1 MAKYSDEMIQQ
12 FYVIFDT
19 MSFVFLYI
27 FNLLNFKKKSKIPS
41 RLSVIYRNFVAEK
54 GLPGI
59 LGNATLITLFEIIL
73 MSFMQYQF
81 CALLGVNWFVG
92 DYVGTGAN
100 YYGILLFSPL
110 FLQILFML
118 ISVNPFKQMDLITPA
133 YSLALFFGKCACFCT
148 GCCGGFEWAKGFYN
162 HERELVA
169 FPTQLVEAGLAL
181 LIFIVLLLI
190 RKKVKEGTL
199 YPIFVILYSATR
211 FISEFTRYEDNI
223 FLIFKRYHFMC
234 IFGLIVGIAQYTIIK
249 NNREKIYNF
258 YDKSC
263 CVIIDFFYVVIDGF
277 GFKREKKVLHR
288 KKNRRD
294 TDKKRTQLSDVKFD
308 FHKIRMWILIWTL
321 GLVGQIGWNVEGTW
335 FNTFVYE
342 KIDKNPSIITP
353 MLILSALATTVAIYV
368 FGSLTD
374 KTGKRRNLIN
384 LGYIIWGILLML
396 FATTQIMVKNY
407 FSFAIVCVVL
417 GDMLISFFGSMSMD
431 VGYSTWLTDIM
442 NDENRG
448 QIGAAIAVQSI
459 LGSLL
464 GNIINSKLI
473 GYNNNY
479 TRLFVVVGTLLF
491 IFGIISAYLFNKSDD
506 IKIYKNKFKPQI
518 KEPFNFRI
526 LLKNKELMLI
536 YVCVA
541 IFFTGFNTYFP
552 YLGNYLIHYLGYS
565 AEQMG
570 IIEAIPL
577 VLAMLVT
584 VPVSKYINNNKFIEV
599 SLIAVVSGL
608 IGMLF
613 IYPII
618 PESINLKMIFDI
630 RLFMAILLIGSSY
643 VIMLQATKSWT
654 KMLAPKN
661 SKGRFE
667 VFYAIAFAVIPMTFG
682 STVGENIVK
691 MSSSDLVNEI
701 TGRVEYIPNGNI
713 FLIGTLISMFSI
725 IPIIMIKIYS
735 KKQLAVAVNE

>member
-1 MAKYSDEMIQQ
+1 MAKYSDEMVQQ
-12 FYVIFDT
+12 FFNIFDIT
-19 MSFVFLYI
+19 ALVMLYM
-27 FNLLNFKKKSKIPS
+27 FNLLNFKKKSAIPS
-41 RLSVIYRNFVAEK
+41 KLSVVYKNFIAEK

-59 LGNATLITLFEIIL
+59 LGNSALITFFEIVLIT
-73 MSFMQYQF
+73 FIQYNL
-81 CALLGVNWFVG
+81 CALMGINWFVG

-100 YYGILLFSPL
+100 YYGLLLFSPL

-118 ISVNPFKQMDLITPA
+118 LSVNPFKQMDLITPA
-133 YSLALFFGKCACFCT
+133 YPLTLIWSKCACFCT
-148 GCCGGFEWAKGFYN
+148 GCCGGFEWVHGFYN

-181 LIFIVLLLI
+181 IIFIVLLSI
-190 RKKVKEGTL
+190 RNKVKEGTL
-199 YPIFVILYSATR
+199 YPIYVILYSATR

-234 IFGLIVGIAQYTIIK
+234 LFGIIVGIAQYVLIK
-249 NNREKIYNF
+249 NNWEKIHKF

-263 CVIIDFFYVVIDGF
+263 YVIIDFLHVVIDGF
-277 GFKREKKVLHR
+277 GLKREKKVLHR
-288 KKNRRD
+288 KKTHRYK
-294 TDKKRTQLSDVKFD
+294 DKKRAQLSDVKFD
-308 FHKIRMWILIWTL
+308 FHKVRMWILIWTI
-321 GLVGQIGWNVEGTW
+321 GLIGQIGWNVEGTW

-353 MLILSALATTVAIYV
+353 MLILGALASTAAIYI

-374 KTGKRRNLIN
+374 KTGKRRNFIN
-384 LGYIIWGILLML
+384 WGYLGWGILLMF

-407 FSFAIVCVVL
+407 FSFAVLCVIL
-417 GDMLISFFGSMSMD
+417 GDMLISFFASMSMD

-448 QIGAAIAVQSI
+448 QIGAAIAVQSV

-473 GYNNNY
+473 GHSNNY
-479 TRLFVVVGTLLF
+479 TRLFVVVGMLLF
-491 IFGIISAYLFNKSDD
+491 ILGIITAYLFNKADD
-506 IKIYKNKFKPQI
+506 IKIYKNKFRPQS
-518 KEPFNFRI
+518 KESFNFKI
-526 LLKNKELMLI
+526 LLENKELLFI
-536 YVCVA
+536 YACVA

-552 YLGNYLIHYLGYS
+552 HLGNYLIHYLGYS

-584 VPVSKYINNNKFIEV
+584 VPVSKYINNNKFIQV
-599 SLIAVVSGL
+599 SLIAIIAGL
-608 IGMLF
+608 FGMLF
-613 IYPII
+613 IYPIK
-618 PESINLKMIFDI
+618 PESVNLDMILDI
-630 RLFMAILLIGSSY
+630 RLFMAIFLIGSGY
-643 VIMLQATKSWT
+643 VIMLQATKTWT

-667 VFYAIAFAVIPMTFG
+667 VFYGIAFAIIPMTFG
-682 STVGENIVK
+682 STVGEKIVK
-691 MSSSDLVNEI
+691 LSSSNVVNEI

-713 FLIGTLISMFSI
+713 FLIGTLISVFSI
-725 IPIIMIKIYS
+725 IPIIMTKKYS
-735 KKQLAVAVNE
+735 KKRLAKTADK